1 MLKCL
6 LCTGIFQREYEDGTF
21 MEEWN
26 SSSGDQLVR
35 VVLADDHTLIL
46 EAFEMLL
53 AGEVEVVGTAQNGHD
68 LIRVVRDTR
77 PDVVVSDIAMPG
89 LNGVDASTK
98 LAKYVP
104 GVKFVFL
111 TVSDD
116 AETVGR
122 SIRAGAHGYLL
133 KSSAS
138 SELLTAIRAVAR
150 GEEYFTPAIAAAV
163 EKEKAGE
170 AKGISTEKLTVRQ
183 REILQLLAEGRS
195 MIEAA
200 SFLHLTPRTIAFHK
214 YRIMKALGIDNNAGL
229 VQYAVK
235 HKLVS

>member
-1 MLKCL
+1 
-6 LCTGIFQREYEDGTF
+6 

-26 SSSGDQLVR
+26 STPADKLVR
-35 VVLADDHTLIL
+35 VVLADDHTLVL

-68 LIRVVRDTR
+68 LVRVVRDTN
-77 PDVVVSDIAMPG
+77 PDVVVSDISMPG
-89 LNGVDASTK
+89 LNGVDASAK
-98 LAKYVP
+98 LAKQMP
-104 GVKFVFL
+104 DVKFLFL

-116 AETVGR
+116 PETVAR

-133 KSSAS
+133 KSAAFA
-138 SELLTAIRAVAR
+138 ELLTAIRAVAN
-150 GEEYFTPAIAAAV
+150 GDTYFTPAVASAV
-163 EKEKAGE
+163 ESELARDGHS
-170 AKGISTEKLTVRQ
+170 GSDEKLTVRQ

-200 SFLHLTPRTIAFHK
+200 SYLHLTPRTIAFHK
-214 YRIMKALGIDNNAGL
+214 YRIMKALEIDSNAGL
-229 VQYAVK
+229 VQYAMK